1 MPGAPGRVM
10 NVTDQIFSGRAER
23 FRERIYGRPKGQ
35 LRLELLWR
43 DMREQLPL
51 TGAPLKVWDAGG
63 GLGQI
68 SQRLVE
74 AGHRVT
80 LSEPAADMLALARE
94 VLPVAV
100 ECRQETLQEHIASGA
115 AGDGYDLV
123 VCHAVLEW
131 LAQPRAC
138 LEQLLGVLRPG
149 AYLSLLF
156 YNVDSLALVNMAKGN
171 LHKVSREDFSGERGS
186 FTPSSPLPAAD
197 VVDWL
202 GATGVEIQS
211 RRSLRFVYDLM
222 PTAVRGE
229 RSLDDIM
236 AVEWQYGAR
245 EPFWRLGRYV
255 HLICRKPA

>member
-1 MPGAPGRVM
+1 M
-10 NVTDQIFSGRAER
+10 TDQIFSGRAER
-23 FRERIYGRPKGQ
+23 FRDRIYGRPKGQ

-43 DMREQLPL
+43 DMCEQLPL
-51 TGAPLKVWDAGG
+51 AGAPLRVWDAGA

-68 SQRLVE
+68 SRRLVE
-74 AGHRVT
+74 AGHCLT
-80 LSEPAADMLALARE
+80 LSEPAPDMLALARE
-94 VLPVAV
+94 TLPADV

-131 LAQPRAC
+131 LARPREC
-138 LEQLLGVLRPG
+138 LEQVLGVLRPG
-149 AYLSLLF
+149 ARLSLLF
-156 YNVDSLALVNMAKGN
+156 YNLDSLALVNMAKGN

-186 FTPSSPLPAAD
+186 FTPPSPLPSAE

-202 GATGVEIQS
+202 EAAGVEIQS
-211 RRSLRFVYDLM
+211 RRGLRFVYDLM
-222 PTAVRGE
+222 PTALRGE

-255 HLICRKPA
+255 HLVCRKHG